1 MYLDLL
7 VRWLEKNDEDI
18 PERVVFHGDIT
29 MVESVK
35 TPPTETKQTKVMIV
49 MFGWEG
55 SPIRKKNTK
64 SEKYME
70 NTQRPLFSLNKQNW
84 LVVSTHL
91 KNISQNGNHF
101 PKDRGET
108 KKYLSCHHPEKLS
121 FTKTNW
127 TLRHQIIFRVG
138 SVGIANSI
146 MTSPWPRAEIAPG
159 FLGTTKMT
167 GKIYRNN
174 QLRKEH
180 EVKNCGLFL

>member
-70 NTQRPLFSLNKQNW
+70 NTQRQIFSLNKQTGW
-84 LVVSTHL
+84 WFQPIWKILVKMEIISPRIGVKL
-91 KNISQNGNHF
+91 KNIWENELDFEAPNH
-101 PKDRGET
+101 
-108 KKYLSCHHPEKLS
+108 LQS
-121 FTKTNW
+121 
-127 TLRHQIIFRVG
+127 RVG
-138 SVGIANSI
+138 RHS
-146 MTSPWPRAEIAPG
+146 
-159 FLGTTKMT
+159 
-167 GKIYRNN
+167 
-174 QLRKEH
+174 
-180 EVKNCGLFL
+180 